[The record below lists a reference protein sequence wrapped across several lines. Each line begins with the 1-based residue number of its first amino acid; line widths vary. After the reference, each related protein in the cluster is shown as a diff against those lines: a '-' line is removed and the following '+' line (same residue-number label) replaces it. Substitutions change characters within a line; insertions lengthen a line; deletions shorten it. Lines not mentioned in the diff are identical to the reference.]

1 MKSIKVSRGRS
12 RSKKRILLEKEEEV
26 TKCLV
31 IGSSNSSVSKF
42 IKSFQKGSE
51 SYLPENEASF
61 RWNETDFVLWR
72 GNDQTG
78 LKKALLK
85 QYLIYHGAQVLF
97 YLVNDRDIEVRP
109 PASILL
115 KQKSLSGIYFGSY
128 GSNQFVHCRVLSI
141 NILTRHQVSFGNI
154 FVECSC

>member
-1 MKSIKVSRGRS
+1 MKSIKVSRRRS

-51 SYLPENEASF
+51 SYLPANEASF
-61 RWNETDFVLWR
+61 RWNQTDFMLWR

-85 QYLIYHGAQVLF
+85 QYLVYHGAQVLF
-97 YLVNDRDIEVRP
+97 YLVNDRDIEVRCLQP
-109 PASILL
+109 VHFQANLCQESILEVSDL
-115 KQKSLSGIYFGSY
+115 
-128 GSNQFVHCRVLSI
+128 I
-141 NILTRHQVSFGNI
+141 NLCIAGY
-154 FVECSC
+154 